1 LTENLSI
8 RDGLA
13 LKNVSIGRLLQ
24 KVLITCYRH
33 QVKLDHKF
41 VSLVLALGVM
51 EGLGQRLDPD
61 VNILLKAT
69 PWVLQAVLVEYK
81 EKQMANKTLYR

>member
-1 LTENLSI
+1 M
-8 RDGLA
+8 
-13 LKNVSIGRLLQ
+13 LKNVSVGKLLQ
-24 KVLITCYRH
+24 QVLVACYTH
-33 QVKLDHKF
+33 QVKLDPKF
-41 VSLVLALGVM
+41 VSLVLALGIM

-81 EKQMANKTLYR
+81 EKRMGSKSS

>member
-1 LTENLSI
+1 M
-8 RDGLA
+8 A
-13 LKNVSIGRLLQ
+13 
-24 KVLITCYRH
+24 CYQH
-33 QVKLDHKF
+33 QVKLEPKF

-69 PWVLQAVLVEYK
+69 PWVLQAVLAEYRQAQTK
-81 EKQMANKTLYR
+81 SK